1 MKKDKTVKTLEEIRD
16 LQKTVRFGRRMTA
29 LATICWVLIGATF
42 GLHLLTSSGGL
53 SENYVFVIVFFAT
66 TAACVVSYR
75 NTPKQFYREYK
86 TYLVN
91 SAANGLFDEYQ
102 YYPDGCFDREVLEE
116 TNLLDLEGKKFENN
130 DFFEGT
136 YQGVRFA
143 RADIEIY
150 NGLPGQFKKQYFG
163 NWNVFSFSKAS
174 PRKIWISTRKLFTHS
189 RLRTEYIQF
198 SNNGEN
204 GITTGDDYFDSLFFC
219 GCEDEQAARELLT
232 PQLMKIL
239 CGFYNKNG
247 YPFIVAWVDGRLHVI
262 VEDKKDTVHPSVDMD
277 VNPVLEIE
285 KAREDLK
292 FVCDIVDELVIGDKV
307 FSEYAM
313 YGQAVDSEPVI
324 GKGLR
329 RQ

>member
-1 MKKDKTVKTLEEIRD
+1 MKKDKTVKTLEEIRE
-16 LQKTVRFGRRMTA
+16 LQKTTRTARRMAA
-29 LATICWVLIGATF
+29 LATVCWALIGSTY
-42 GLHLLTSSGGL
+42 GLHLLMQAGGL
-53 SENYVFVIVFFAT
+53 SENYVFVIIFFALL
-66 TAACVVSYR
+66 TAGVVSYIK
-75 NTPKQFYREYK
+75 TPKQFYREYK

-91 SAANGLFDEYQ
+91 SAADGLFDEYQ
-102 YYPDGCFDREVLEE
+102 YFPDGCFDREVLEE
-116 TNLLDLEGKKFENN
+116 TNLLDLEGKKFESN

-150 NGLPGQFKKQYFG
+150 NDLPGKFKKQYFG

-262 VEDKKDTVHPSVDMD
+262 VEDKKDTVHPSVTMD

>member
-1 MKKDKTVKTLEEIRD
+1 MKKDKTVKTLEEIRE
-16 LQKTVRFGRRMTA
+16 LQKTTRENRRVLFYVLLLLIPMDLVFTYLAVSSGDIAGTCVPLIAFYIMTA
-29 LATICWVLIGATF
+29 ATF
-42 GLHLLTSSGGL
+42 YAWVRVPREL
-53 SENYVFVIVFFAT
+53 
-66 TAACVVSYR
+66 
-75 NTPKQFYREYK
+75 YREYK

-91 SAANGLFDEYQ
+91 SAADGLFDEYQ
-102 YYPDGCFDREVLEE
+102 YFPDGCFDREVLEE
-116 TNLLDLEGKKFENN
+116 TNLLDLEGKKFESN

-150 NGLPGQFKKQYFG
+150 NDLPGQFKKQYFG

-219 GCEDEQAARELLT
+219 GYEDEQAARELLT

>member
-1 MKKDKTVKTLEEIRD
+1 MKKDKTVKTLEEIRE
-16 LQKTVRFGRRMTA
+16 LQKTTRENRRVLFYVLLLLIPMDLVFTYLAVSSGDIAGTCVPLIAFYIMTA
-29 LATICWVLIGATF
+29 ATF
-42 GLHLLTSSGGL
+42 YAWVRVPREL
-53 SENYVFVIVFFAT
+53 
-66 TAACVVSYR
+66 
-75 NTPKQFYREYK
+75 YREYK

-91 SAANGLFDEYQ
+91 SAADGLFDEYQ
-102 YYPDGCFDREVLEE
+102 YFPDGCFDREVLEE
-116 TNLLDLEGKKFENN
+116 TNLLDLEGKKFESN

-239 CGFYNKNG
+239 RGFYNKNG

>member
-66 TAACVVSYR
+66 TAACMVSYR

-102 YYPDGCFDREVLEE
+102 YFPDGCFDREVLEE
-116 TNLLDLEGKKFENN
+116 TNLLDLEGKKFESN

-150 NGLPGQFKKQYFG
+150 NGLTGRFKKQYFG